1 VQARK
6 QAAEVPAAQG
16 RETYSVLY
24 TVEIDRDHHSM
35 ARVRWELSG
44 IDEISYMR
52 FKLDVERYRSFS
64 GTGSFERRGEELVWT
79 PRAPYAHLAYTVS
92 IDHRRAEGKG
102 FDSYASEEWILTRTD
117 DLFPDV
123 TVALR
128 REIEPNPEARARLA
142 FKLPKG
148 WRALSPLPFEK
159 KSGSFIVEMPQKYF
173 DRPWGWLLLGRVTAS
188 SATIEGC
195 RVTVATVPGVKLK
208 PKRVLRLVRGALPI
222 MRGLF
227 RTVPPK
233 ILIVSGPD
241 PMWRGGLS
249 GESSFFLHGDRPLR
263 TPDKTS
269 PVLHE
274 LFHVL
279 APFRPAPDGHW
290 VTEGLA
296 EYYSLEIQRRLGR
309 LTPEGFARGLSLL
322 RQYGRWNVDLTKTQ
336 DLAVTNNSAP
346 LLMYALD
353 EKVRSLTKGERNLDD
368 ALVYLASRG
377 GRVATADFLR
387 ALNQTAGKNLAE
399 FFTRHVFRGKPPL
412 DVEPAAPPRVGR
424 ARSPGS
430 PSAWPGRRGN
440 GSASR
445 SCAMREGR
453 GLRLWGESARRGC
466 E

>member
-1 VQARK
+1 MAGPTRHRRGASPALAGAACLSLLLSLLTSGAQAQK
-6 QAAEVPAAQG
+6 KGEEEPGAGG

-24 TVEIDRDHHSM
+24 TVQIDRDHNSL

-44 IDEISYMR
+44 IDEIGYLR
-52 FKLDVERYRSFS
+52 LKLEGDRYRSFS

-79 PRAPYAHLAYTVS
+79 PRAPYAHLTYIVL

-102 FDSYASEEWILTRTD
+102 FDSYASKDWILTRTD

-123 TVALR
+123 TVGLR
-128 REIEPNPEARARLA
+128 KEIEPNPEARARLA
-142 FKLPKG
+142 FKLPEG

-173 DRPWGWLLLGRVTAS
+173 DRPWGWLLLGQVGVAS
-188 SATIEGC
+188 TTIEGC
-195 RVTVATVPGVKLK
+195 RVTVGTVPGVELK
-208 PKRVLRLVRGALPI
+208 PKRVLHLVRGALPI
-222 MRGLF
+222 MRRLF
-227 RTVPPK
+227 GTPPPK
-233 ILIVSGPD
+233 ILIVSAPD

-263 TPDKTS
+263 TPDKTN

-309 LTPEGFARGLSLL
+309 LTPKGFGRGLSRL
-322 RQYGRWNVDLTKTQ
+322 RQYGRWNIDITKTH
-336 DLAVTNNSAP
+336 DLAVTNNTAP

-353 EKVRSLTKGERNLDD
+353 EKVRSLTKGERSLDD
-368 ALVYLASRG
+368 VVVYLAGRG

-387 ALNQTAGKNLAE
+387 ALNRTAGKNLAE
-399 FFTRHVFRGKPPL
+399 FFTRHVFRGKPPP
-412 DVEPAAPPRVGR
+412 VEPIAALSGTE
-424 ARSPGS
+424 
-430 PSAWPGRRGN
+430 RGN
-440 GSASR
+440 H
-445 SCAMREGR
+445 
-453 GLRLWGESARRGC
+453 
-466 E
+466 

>member
-1 VQARK
+1 MARPARCCRGGACALAAVACVALLLSLAGPGAQARK
-6 QAAEVPAAQG
+6 KAEAEPATQG
-16 RETYSVLY
+16 RETYSVLF
-24 TVEIDRDHHSM
+24 TVQIDRDHNSI
-35 ARVRWELSG
+35 ARVRWDLSG
-44 IDEISYMR
+44 IDEIGYMR
-52 FKLDVERYRSFS
+52 LKLEGDRYRSFS

-79 PRAPYAHLAYTVS
+79 PRAPYAHLAYSVS

-102 FDSYASEEWILTRTD
+102 FDSYASEDWILTRTD

-123 TVALR
+123 TVDLR

-142 FKLPKG
+142 FKLPEG

-159 KSGSFIVEMPQKYF
+159 KSGAFIVEMPQKYF
-173 DRPWGWLLLGRVTAS
+173 DRPWGWLLLGRVAVS

-195 RVTVATVPGVKLK
+195 RVTVGTVPGVKLK
-208 PKRVLRLVRGALPI
+208 PERVLRLVRGALPI
-222 MRGLF
+222 MRRLF

-309 LTPEGFARGLSLL
+309 LTPEGFARGLSRL
-322 RQYGRWNVDLTKTQ
+322 RQYGRWNVDITKAH

-353 EKVRSLTKGERNLDD
+353 EKVRSLTKGERSLDD
-368 ALVYLASRG
+368 AVVYLASQG

-387 ALNQTAGKNLAE
+387 ALNRTAGKNLAE
-399 FFTRHVFRGKPPL
+399 FFTRHVFRGKPPPDL
-412 DVEPAAPPRVGR
+412 EPIAAASSRK
-424 ARSPGS
+424 
-430 PSAWPGRRGN
+430 SAKR
-440 GSASR
+440 
-445 SCAMREGR
+445 
-453 GLRLWGESARRGC
+453 
-466 E
+466 